1 MSLRV
6 TGVER
11 ITLHV
16 PFRER
21 SRPWNEILVAE
32 FAVVEV
38 VRVRTTSPGLVGYGE
53 SLPHYTWAR
62 TTDEAVGRVVGRHPA
77 ELMADDSLGAGLQM
91 ALYDVVGKALEAPI
105 YQLLGQPA
113 VRKWCPL
120 AWWSTKMPPEVL
132 AEEAKDA
139 LSEGYLAHKLKARPW
154 FDIREQVAAISAV
167 TPGTYVL
174 DLDWNGML
182 RTPGEAIEV
191 LRELDAVP
199 RIGMYESP
207 VLQSDVA
214 GQKAVRAKVDR
225 PLAEHYNQAL
235 FPIWMR
241 EDAIDGFVS
250 CNAGVSGTI
259 AQGLQAAAFN
269 KDLFLQI
276 VGPGLTTAWTL
287 HLGAVLTHA
296 RWPAVTCLNVYA
308 DDLITEPIEI
318 SGGYARVPEAPG
330 LGVTFDEAALERWR
344 VPDGFTPPEP
354 RKLLSFH
361 LGDGRVRLYAGIK
374 QLFHE
379 CRYVGN
385 LPVQPRGARL
395 AVQEDDGSGEFDARY
410 RRASDSPTWLA

>member
-1 MSLRV
+1 MTLRV
-6 TGVER
+6 TAVER

-21 SRPWNEILVAE
+21 SRPWNEILVSE

-38 VRVRTTSPGLVGYGE
+38 VRVRTNSPGLTGYGE

-62 TTDEAVGRVVGRHPA
+62 TTDETVARVIGRHPA
-77 ELMADDSLGAGLQM
+77 ELMGDDSLGAGLQM
-91 ALYDVVGKALEAPI
+91 ALYDLVGKALEVPVH
-105 YQLLGQPA
+105 QLLGQPM
-113 VRKWCPL
+113 VRQWCPL
-120 AWWSTKMPPEVL
+120 AWWSTKMPAAVL

-139 LSEGYLAHKLKARPW
+139 LAEGYLAHKLKARPW

-167 TPGTYVL
+167 TPDTYVL

-182 RTPGEAIEV
+182 RTPGEAMDV
-191 LRELDAVP
+191 LLELDRMP

-214 GQKAVRAKVDR
+214 GQKAVRSRVNR
-225 PLAEHYNQAL
+225 PVAEHYNKAL
-235 FPIWMR
+235 FPHWMR

-250 CNAGVSGTI
+250 CNAGVAGTI

-287 HLGAVLTHA
+287 HLGAVLVHA

-318 SGGYARVPEAPG
+318 RGGYARVPEAPG
-330 LGVTFDEAALERWR
+330 LGVTFDEEALERYR
-344 VPDGFTPPEP
+344 VADGFVPEPP
-354 RKLLSFH
+354 RKLLGFH
-361 LGDGRVRLYAGIK
+361 LGDGRVRRYGGIK
-374 QLFHE
+374 QLFEE

-385 LPVQPRGARL
+385 LPVQPRGAWL
-395 AVQEDDGSGEFDARY
+395 EVEEDDGSAGFDARY
-410 RRASDSPTWLA
+410 RAAPTWE

>member
-6 TGVER
+6 TAVER
-11 ITLHV
+11 ITLNV

-32 FAVVEV
+32 FGVVEV
-38 VRVRTTSPGLVGYGE
+38 VRVRTNSPGLVGYGE

-62 TTDEAVGRVVGRHPA
+62 DTDAAAARAIGRHPA
-77 ELMADDSLGAGLQM
+77 DLMADDSLGAGLQM
-91 ALYDVVGKALEAPI
+91 ALYDVTGRALGVPVHR
-105 YQLLGQPA
+105 LLGRPM
-113 VRKWCPL
+113 VRQWCPL
-120 AWWSTKMPPEVL
+120 AWWSTKMPPQVL

-139 LSEGYLAHKLKARPW
+139 LAEGYLAHKIKARPW
-154 FDIREQVAAISAV
+154 FDVHEQVAALSAV
-167 TPGTYVL
+167 TPENYVL

-182 RTPGEAIEV
+182 RTPGEALEV
-191 LRELDAVP
+191 LLELDGHARV
-199 RIGMYESP
+199 GMYESP

-214 GQKAVRAKVDR
+214 GQKAVRSRVRR
-225 PLAEHYNQAL
+225 PVAEHYNQAL
-235 FPIWMR
+235 FPMWMR

-250 CNAGVSGTI
+250 CNAGAAGTI

-308 DDLITEPIEI
+308 DDLITTPIEI
-318 SGGYARVPEAPG
+318 RGGYARVPEGPG
-330 LGVTFDEAALERWR
+330 LGVSVDEDALERWR
-344 VPDGFTPPEP
+344 VPDGFTPQPS
-354 RKLLSFH
+354 RKLLDFH
-361 LGDGRVRLYAGIK
+361 LGDGRVRRYAGIA
-374 QLFHE
+374 QLFEE

-395 AVQEDDGSGEFDARY
+395 EVWEDDGTDAFDRLY
-410 RRASDSPTWLA
+410 RRAGQAPIWG

>member
-6 TGVER
+6 TAVER
-11 ITLHV
+11 VTVHV

-38 VRVRTTSPGLVGYGE
+38 VRVRTNATDLVGYGE

-62 TTDEAVGRVVGRHPA
+62 TTDETVARVVGRHPA
-77 ELMADDSLGAGLQM
+77 EVMADDTLGAGLQM
-91 ALYDVVGKALEAPI
+91 ALYDVAGKALGVPVHA
-105 YQLLGQPA
+105 LFGQPV
-113 VRKWCPL
+113 VRRWCPL

-139 LSEGYLAHKLKARPW
+139 LAEGYLAHKLKARPW
-154 FDIREQVAAISAV
+154 FDVHEQVAAISAV
-167 TPGTYVL
+167 TPEHYEL

-191 LRELDAVP
+191 LRRLDRQP
-199 RIGMYESP
+199 RVRMYESP

-214 GQKAVRAKVDR
+214 AQRAVRARAGR
-225 PLAEHYNQAL
+225 PVVEHYNAAL
-235 FPIWMR
+235 FPEWMR
-241 EDAIDGFVS
+241 QDAIDGFVS

-259 AQGLQAAAFN
+259 AQGLRAAAFN

-308 DDLITEPIEI
+308 DDLLTEPIEVR
-318 SGGYARVPEAPG
+318 GGYGRLPEGPG

-344 VPDGFTPPEP
+344 VPDGFTPVLP
-354 RKLLSFH
+354 RRLLSFH
-361 LGDGRVRLYAGIK
+361 LGDGRVRHYAGIK
-374 QLFHE
+374 QLFEE

-385 LPVQPRGARL
+385 LPVQPSGASLGVRD
-395 AVQEDDGSGEFDARY
+395 DDGSAAFDALY
-410 RRASDSPTWLA
+410 RRAQAAPVWE

>member
-32 FAVVEV
+32 FGVVEV

-53 SLPHYTWAR
+53 SLPHYTWAK
-62 TTDEAVGRVVGRHPA
+62 TTDEAIARVVGRHPA
-77 ELMADDSLGAGLQM
+77 ELMADDGLGAGLQM
-91 ALYDVVGKALEAPI
+91 ALYDVVGKALEVPVH
-105 YQLLGQPA
+105 QLFGQPL
-113 VRKWCPL
+113 VRQWCPL

-139 LSEGYLAHKLKARPW
+139 LTEGYTAHKLKARPW
-154 FDIREQVAAISAV
+154 FDVHEQVAAISAV
-167 TPGTYVL
+167 TPEHYEL
-174 DLDWNGML
+174 DIDWNGML
-182 RTPGEAIEV
+182 RTPGSAVEV
-191 LRELDAVP
+191 LRELDRQP
-199 RIGMYESP
+199 RVAMYESP

-214 GQKAVRAKVDR
+214 GQRAVRAKVDR
-225 PLAEHYNQAL
+225 PIVEHYAKNL
-235 FPIWMR
+235 FPLWMR

-259 AQGLQAAAFN
+259 AQGLQATAFN

-287 HLGAVLTHA
+287 HFGAVLTHA

-308 DDLITEPIEI
+308 DDLVLDPIVVR
-318 SGGYARVPEAPG
+318 GGYARVPEGPG
-330 LGVTFDEAALERWR
+330 LGVRFDEDALERWR
-344 VPDGFTPPEP
+344 VTDGFVPVTP
-354 RKLLSFH
+354 RRLLSFR
-361 LGDGRVRLYAGIK
+361 LGDGRVRHYAGIQ
-374 QLFHE
+374 QLFQE

-385 LPVQPRGARL
+385 LPVQPRGASL
-395 AVQEDDGSGEFDARY
+395 GVLDDDGSAEFEARY
-410 RRASDSPTWLA
+410 RRAEREPIWE

>member
-6 TGVER
+6 TAVER
-11 ITLHV
+11 FTLNV

-38 VRVRTTSPGLVGYGE
+38 VRVRTNAPDLIGYGE

-62 TTDEAVGRVVGRHPA
+62 TTDAAVARVLGRHPA
-77 ELMADDSLGAGLQM
+77 ELMGDDTLGAGLQM
-91 ALYDVVGKALEAPI
+91 ALYDLVGKALGVPV
-105 YQLLGQPA
+105 YQLLGQPM
-113 VRKWCPL
+113 VRQWCPL
-120 AWWSTKMPPEVL
+120 AWWSTKMPADVL

-139 LSEGYLAHKLKARPW
+139 LAEGYLAHKLKARPW
-154 FDIREQVAAISAV
+154 FDVREQVAAISAV
-167 TPGTYVL
+167 TPETYVL

-182 RTPGEAIEV
+182 RTPGEAVEV
-191 LRELDAVP
+191 LRELDRSP
-199 RIGMYESP
+199 RVGVYESP

-214 GQKAVRAKVDR
+214 GQKALRARVDR
-225 PLAEHYNQAL
+225 PLAEHYNKAL
-235 FPIWMR
+235 FPVWMR

-250 CNAGVSGTI
+250 CNAGVAGTI

-308 DDLITEPIEI
+308 DDLVTTPIEI
-318 SGGYARVPEAPG
+318 RGGYARVPEAPG
-330 LGVTFDEAALERWR
+330 LGVEFDEEALERWR
-344 VPDGFTPPEP
+344 VPDGFTPSPS
-354 RKLLSFH
+354 RKLLGFH
-361 LGDGRVRLYAGIK
+361 LGDGRLRTYAGIK
-374 QLFHE
+374 QLFEE

-395 AVQEDDGSGEFDARY
+395 EVREDDGTAAFDTLY
-410 RRASDSPTWLA
+410 RQAERAPVWE

>member
-6 TGVER
+6 TAVER
-11 ITLHV
+11 VTLRV

-21 SRPWNEILVAE
+21 SRPWNEILVSE

-38 VRVRTTSPGLVGYGE
+38 VRVRTNSPGLIGYGE

-62 TTDEAVGRVVGRHPA
+62 TTDASVARVLDRHPA
-77 ELMADDSLGAGLQM
+77 ELMGDDSLGAGLQM
-91 ALYDVVGKALEAPI
+91 ALYDVAGKALGVPV
-105 YQLLGQPA
+105 YQLLGQPM
-113 VRKWCPL
+113 VRQWCPL
-120 AWWSTKMPPEVL
+120 AWWSTKMPARVL

-139 LSEGYLAHKLKARPW
+139 LAEGYLAHKLKARPW
-154 FDIREQVAAISAV
+154 FDVHEQVAAISAV
-167 TPGTYVL
+167 TPATYVL

-182 RTPGEAIEV
+182 RTPGEAVEV
-191 LRELDAVP
+191 LRELDRSP
-199 RIGMYESP
+199 RVGVYESP

-214 GQKAVRAKVDR
+214 GQKALRARVDR
-225 PLAEHYNQAL
+225 PLAEHYNKAL

-250 CNAGVSGTI
+250 CNAGVAGTI

-308 DDLITEPIEI
+308 DDLITTPIEI
-318 SGGYARVPEAPG
+318 RGGYARVPESPG
-330 LGVTFDEAALERWR
+330 LGVEFDEEALERWR
-344 VPDGFTPPEP
+344 VPDGFTPSPS
-354 RKLLSFH
+354 RKLLGFH
-361 LGDGRVRLYAGIK
+361 LGDGRVRRYAGIK
-374 QLFHE
+374 QLFEE

-385 LPVQPRGARL
+385 LPVQPRGADL
-395 AVQEDDGSGEFDARY
+395 EVWEDDGTAEFDRRY
-410 RRASDSPTWLA
+410 REAERAPVWE

>member
-11 ITLHV
+11 TTLHV

-32 FAVVEV
+32 FAVVEI
-38 VRVRTTSPGLVGYGE
+38 VRVRTDSAELVGYGE

-62 TTDEAVGRVVGRHPA
+62 TTDETVARVVGRHPA
-77 ELMADDSLGAGLQM
+77 EVMADDTLGAGLQM
-91 ALYDVVGKALEAPI
+91 ALYDVVGKALGVPVHA
-105 YQLLGQPA
+105 LFGQPV
-113 VRKWCPL
+113 VRRWCPL
-120 AWWSTKMPPEVL
+120 AWWSTKMPPAVL

-139 LSEGYLAHKLKARPW
+139 MAEGYLAHKLKARPW
-154 FDIREQVAAISAV
+154 FDVHEQVAAISAV
-167 TPGTYVL
+167 TPVHYEL

-182 RTPGEAIEV
+182 RTPGEAIDV
-191 LRELDAVP
+191 LRELDRQP
-199 RIGMYESP
+199 RVKMYESP

-214 GQKAVRAKVDR
+214 AQRAVRAKVAR
-225 PLAEHYNQAL
+225 PVVEHYNAAL
-235 FPIWMR
+235 FPSWMR

-259 AQGLQAAAFN
+259 AQGLRAAAFN

-308 DDLITEPIEI
+308 DDLLTEPIEVR
-318 SGGYARVPEAPG
+318 GGYGRLPEGPG
-330 LGVTFDEAALERWR
+330 LGVAFDEEALERWR
-344 VPDGFTPPEP
+344 VPDGFTPVPP
-354 RKLLSFH
+354 RRLLSFR
-361 LGDGRVRLYAGIK
+361 LGDGRVRCYAGIK
-374 QLFHE
+374 QLFEE

-385 LPVQPRGARL
+385 MPAQSRGACLDVRD
-395 AVQEDDGSGEFDARY
+395 DDGSEDFDALY
-410 RRASDSPTWLA
+410 RRAEAAPVWE